1 MGLSLHRII
10 VRSSVRTR
18 IIVLAAIPV
27 LGFLVNGIAYTI
39 GEHEVAIAFHK
50 ADSASDLAE
59 VSREFRANLVQMRAR
74 TRDFVMRPSQAAIQ
88 GFETTRDAADLA
100 LASIDAAVD

>member
-74 TRDFVMRPSQAAIQ
+74 ERGLRDELGDDEIAERDFGILGRAGDDEAECAFP
-88 GFETTRDAADLA
+88 
-100 LASIDAAVD
+100 